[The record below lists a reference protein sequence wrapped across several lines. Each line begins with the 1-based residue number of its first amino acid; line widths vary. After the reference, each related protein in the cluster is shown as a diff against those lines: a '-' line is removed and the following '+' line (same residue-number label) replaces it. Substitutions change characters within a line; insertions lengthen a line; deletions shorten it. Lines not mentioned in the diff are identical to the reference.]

1 MKITRRQL
9 RSLIKEEIVRESRY
23 FGMSVPQV
31 LAFFDTF
38 SDNTWIFFDTE
49 TMGFKPHEQQLTEIG
64 AVAVNPRGW
73 TGDPEILGQF
83 NEKITLQPDTVER
96 LRQDKALSPEERAAR
111 GRSLTSPEIL
121 SMTRYGESGGTYKDE
136 QEVLDG
142 FLAFVDSF
150 PNPVLVAQNA
160 SFDMK
165 YISVRSGGRLGR
177 YPVIDTM
184 RIMQLFLIPALRAMR
199 DDDGDEEAGEL
210 LSKMKRRGRY
220 SASMGVVSGAY
231 GVSTDEWHNAL
242 ADVKMLMAL
251 FQHVIDSLRK
261 GSGANIRSGQEY
273 AIKQIT
279 RRNRR

>member
-96 LRQDKALSPEERAAR
+96 LRQDKALSPEVD
-111 GRSLTSPEIL
+111 GRP
-121 SMTRYGESGGTYKDE
+121 RD
-136 QEVLDG
+136 
-142 FLAFVDSF
+142 
-150 PNPVLVAQNA
+150 
-160 SFDMK
+160 
-165 YISVRSGGRLGR
+165 
-177 YPVIDTM
+177 
-184 RIMQLFLIPALRAMR
+184 LRA
-199 DDDGDEEAGEL
+199 
-210 LSKMKRRGRY
+210 
-220 SASMGVVSGAY
+220 V
-231 GVSTDEWHNAL
+231 
-242 ADVKMLMAL
+242 
-251 FQHVIDSLRK
+251 
-261 GSGANIRSGQEY
+261 
-273 AIKQIT
+273 
-279 RRNRR
+279 

>member
-1 MKITRRQL
+1 MKITRRHL
-9 RSLIKEEIVRESRY
+9 RKLIKEEIVKESRY

-73 TGDPEILGQF
+73 AGDPEILGQF
-83 NEKITLQPDTVER
+83 N
-96 LRQDKALSPEERAAR
+96 
-111 GRSLTSPEIL
+111 
-121 SMTRYGESGGTYKDE
+121 E

-160 SFDMK
+160 SFDME
-165 YISVRSGGRLGR
+165 YISVRSGGKLGR

-220 SASMGVVSGAY
+220 SSSMGVVSGAY
-231 GVSTDEWHNAL
+231 GISIDEWHNAL

-251 FQHVIDSLRK
+251 FQHVVDSLRK
-261 GSGANIRSGQEY
+261 GSGADIQSGQEY

-279 RRNRR
+279 RRKRR

>member
-1 MKITRRQL
+1 MKITRNHLRQI
-9 RSLIKEEIVRESRY
+9 IKKEIIKESRY
-23 FGMSVPQV
+23 FGMSIPQV

-83 NEKITLQPDTVER
+83 NEKITLQPDTVEQ

-111 GRSLTSPEIL
+111 GRNLTSPEIL

-142 FLAFVDSF
+142 FLAFVSSF
-150 PNPVLVAQNA
+150 PSPVLVAQNA
-160 SFDMK
+160 SFDME
-165 YISVRSGGRLGR
+165 YISVRSGGKLGR
-177 YPVIDTM
+177 LPVIDTM

-199 DDDGDEEAGEL
+199 DDDGDEAAGEL

-231 GVSTDEWHNAL
+231 GVSIDEWHNAL

-261 GSGANIRSGQEY
+261 GSNADIRSGQEY

-279 RRNRR
+279 RRKKR